1 MNPYIPILYISIINF
16 LFQYKRNIPFMN
28 ILVLIILL
36 LLCAFRG
43 EYVGADTSTYLS
55 IYDTELYLEDYKNEY
70 VFYFIIKFLRELGFS
85 SIICQV
91 VMACI
96 TFIPLIFLFIKK
108 SMMPSL
114 SILLFLIAINGYYLE
129 TYNIVR
135 QSAAT
140 VFLLWAY
147 ISALENNWKNVT
159 AYFIIALGFHTSS
172 LIYILFF
179 IIALYCRFT
188 YKVVIISILGSL
200 FFAFIL
206 SNISFLTNII
216 NSLQNIDILGFGN
229 YSHFADYKLD
239 MARNLNG
246 LITLLLPHSFLCLY
260 AYKKYKE
267 NILFRIYFCGCVF
280 LNIVSIMP
288 TSYRMAY
295 GLTALELILFPM
307 VFKDNMKFRYIAF
320 ILLGI
325 LTFLYISKID
335 NGYTTSIMPYNFI

>member
-55 IYDTELYLEDYKNEY
+55 IYDSELYLEDYNNEY

-147 ISALENNWKNVT
+147 ISALENNWKNVI
-159 AYFIIALGFHTSS
+159 AFFLIALGFHTSS

-188 YKVVIISILGSL
+188 YKVVVISILGSL

-239 MARNLNG
+239 MVRNLNG

-260 AYKKYKE
+260 SYKKYKE

-307 VFKDNMKFRYIAF
+307 VYKENMKFRYMAI
-320 ILLGI
+320 ILLSI
-325 LTFLYISKID
+325 LTYFYLSRID
-335 NGYTTSIMPYNFI
+335 EGYTSSIMPYYLI